1 MHLRFLLK
9 QKRDLKPATQAYII
23 ATLSGCISQAKGT
36 PDEKLIE
43 SQGSSRMNEVVSQAQ
58 IANTGDDVQQL
69 LFGVPSSLP
78 CNPPVHTMRSRLDR
92 IAKRVSHT
100 WYHES

>member
-1 MHLRFLLK
+1 LK
-9 QKRDLKPATQAYII
+9 QKRDLKPATQALYII

-43 SQGSSRMNEVVSQAQ
+43 SQGSSRMNDVVSQAQ
-58 IANTGDDVQQL
+58 IANTVTVTVDDVQQL

-78 CNPPVHTMRSRLDR
+78 CNPSFHTMRF
-92 IAKRVSHT
+92 
-100 WYHES
+100 